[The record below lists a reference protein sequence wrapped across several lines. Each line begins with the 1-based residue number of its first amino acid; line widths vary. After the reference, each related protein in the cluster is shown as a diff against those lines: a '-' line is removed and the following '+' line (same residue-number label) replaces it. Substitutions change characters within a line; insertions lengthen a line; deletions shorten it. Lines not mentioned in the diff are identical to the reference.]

1 MRNRLGHSERRVC
14 KVLRQA
20 RSTQRYRP
28 GKYDRDRHLIVD
40 MLRLSQRHPRYGYR
54 RIGAMLRK
62 EGWRVNL
69 KRVYRL
75 WREEGLKVPR
85 KQRKRRRL
93 GSTDNSCMR
102 KRAVRKNHVWS
113 YDFVMDRT
121 EDGRPLKI
129 LAVVDE
135 YTREC
140 LALHVGRK
148 LKSDD
153 VIGILLW
160 LFFERRTPEFIR
172 SDNGPEFVARAVR
185 KLLKDMEVKTLY
197 IEPGSPWE
205 NAYIESFNGKLRDE
219 LLNREL
225 FLNLVEA
232 RYVMEQW
239 REEYNNLRPH
249 SSLMYQTPAGFSEA
263 CVPSGSASLRR
274 KERHN
279 CLSTESLS

>member
-1 MRNRLGHSERRVC
+1 
-14 KVLRQA
+14 
-20 RSTQRYRP
+20 
-28 GKYDRDRHLIVD
+28 

-69 KRVYRL
+69 KRVHRL
-75 WREEGLKVPR
+75 WRAEGLKVPR

-93 GSTDNSCMR
+93 GSSDNSCIR
-102 KRAVRKNHVWS
+102 KKAVKKNHVWS

-129 LAVVDE
+129 LTVVDE

-148 LKSDD
+148 VKSDD

-160 LFFERRTPEFIR
+160 LFFERGTPEYIR
-172 SDNGPEFVARAVR
+172 SDNGPEFVANAVR

-205 NAYIESFNGKLRDE
+205 NGYIESFNGKLRDE

-232 RYVMEQW
+232 RYVIEQW

-249 SSLMYQTPAGFSEA
+249 SSLMYQTPARFSKT
-263 CVPSGSASLRR
+263 CVLSGSATLRQ
-274 KERHN
+274 KERDN